1 MTDVE
6 TNADPDP
13 VAGTVADQ
21 FFGLM
26 RIGDALVALPVH
38 AIREVIQGQQ
48 TYAPLPVKAEGMLGA
63 VNIRGT
69 IIPVLDLCET
79 LGLPPDGRVDHVIVI
94 MRWQGRLLGLRA
106 GEVCGIARLQA
117 DDLFALSTDR
127 PEIGG
132 SLAIHTFQSGGEIA
146 TLLDAGGIA
155 GLPNVPMVT
164 EKLLSASAGKAS
176 RSESILLFT
185 QGRSHFGIDATCV
198 DATVPATC
206 ITRSALTGGSC
217 LGVIDHH
224 GYNVP
229 VVNTTAAIGLGDDGL
244 LPETPVIVV
253 RFSDEAMLGF
263 AIDTGRDIVRVAGT
277 DILAMPAL
285 AMGQAPLF
293 RGMLTSADGR
303 SNLLLHADNLR
314 ADPALQILARM
325 RKPTL
330 SLRSG
335 EAGATTSR
343 GAVAAG
349 RTLPFLTYVAS
360 GEHATSLDQVTEILN
375 YPSDVAPFEL
385 SGFGMLGL
393 FTHRGRVAPLVSLG
407 TLLGRPFAINPASA
421 RVLLV
426 EDAGRPVGFVVE
438 ALRSIETARWHSP
451 AATSDAA
458 PDAKAI
464 FQALV
469 MLGLGDQRRMVSHI
483 DLIAKIGELHR
494 DAERAAP
501 RERSAPAVPVQA
513 PLSASA

>member
-127 PEIGG
+127 PKIGG

-146 TLLDAGGIA
+146 TLLDAGSIA

-263 AIDTGRDIVRVAGT
+263 AIDTVRDIVRVAGT

-303 SNLLLHADNLR
+303 SNLLLHGPIQRSRFWR
-314 ADPALQILARM
+314 ACANPRF
-325 RKPTL
+325 
-330 SLRSG
+330 RSG
-335 EAGATTSR
+335 AATPARQPR
-343 GAVAAG
+343 GA
-349 RTLPFLTYVAS
+349 
-360 GEHATSLDQVTEILN
+360 
-375 YPSDVAPFEL
+375 PSP
-385 SGFGMLGL
+385 
-393 FTHRGRVAPLVSLG
+393 RGGACR
-407 TLLGRPFAINPASA
+407 F
-421 RVLLV
+421 
-426 EDAGRPVGFVVE
+426 
-438 ALRSIETARWHSP
+438 
-451 AATSDAA
+451 
-458 PDAKAI
+458 
-464 FQALV
+464 
-469 MLGLGDQRRMVSHI
+469 
-483 DLIAKIGELHR
+483 
-494 DAERAAP
+494 
-501 RERSAPAVPVQA
+501 
-513 PLSASA
+513 